1 MVEWLQKAFGYS
13 LTGLTSEK
21 LVFILCGGSN
31 SGKTTS
37 LQWANVFATYRR
49 FEDIK
54 PKLINKGKVSI
65 FLSRLYPDGSA
76 RLQRF
81 NSETGRWEPGEWS
94 ITCGVVSQAMVP
106 IEIKPNSE
114 REIQVYWQ
122 LSADRWENPQ
132 HFVVADALQERPL
145 DGRYRF
151 VLRYSLQPWTLVHR
165 PTATYS
171 LLSPEFVLR
180 EP

>member
-1 MVEWLQKAFGYS
+1 LSLARIENSQDLKAGADPAARNQRSLFGVSIYKEAMNARTIALLVAGGTFSS
-13 LTGLTSEK
+13 LHGEK
-21 LVFILCGGSN
+21 PQR
-31 SGKTTS
+31 S
-37 LQWANVFATYRR
+37 LQWVDLSATYSR

-54 PKLINKGKVSI
+54 PKLINKGKVSV

-94 ITCGVVSQAMVP
+94 ITCGVVSQATVP

-122 LSADRWENPQ
+122 LSTDR
-132 HFVVADALQERPL
+132 
-145 DGRYRF
+145 
-151 VLRYSLQPWTLVHR
+151 
-165 PTATYS
+165 
-171 LLSPEFVLR
+171 
-180 EP
+180 